1 MEMEHID
8 ENTIRVT
15 ISHDELSERGV
26 TLWDLLSNRKQME
39 EFFYNILEE
48 VDTEHAFVGNDTV
61 TFQVLPGKDGM
72 LDMIISKNNGGIVPE
87 QLLKKLVS
95 ANGEVPSELSKLMK
109 DTNTT
114 DTKAQPDA
122 KTTPEQTK
130 DDEAITDISEEMV
143 VKFNDFE
150 DFLALANNFEIDEV
164 KSDLYVYRGQ
174 FYAHIQVYPN
184 QLNSEIKAKLA
195 LVYEYAD
202 NAPTTAAML
211 AEHGKLLMADTAF
224 EQARYYFGH

>member
-1 MEMEHID
+1 MEHID

-39 EFFYNILEE
+39 EFFYHILEE
-48 VDTEHAFVGNDTV
+48 VDTEHAFIGNDTV

-72 LDMIISKNNGGIVPE
+72 LDMIISKNNGGLVPE
-87 QLLKKLVS
+87 QILKKLVS
-95 ANGEVPSELSKLMK
+95 ANGEVSPELSKLAQ
-109 DTNTT
+109 T
-114 DTKAQPDA
+114 D
-122 KTTPEQTK
+122 KTTTSKQDTDQKTNNKNNEVS
-130 DDEAITDISEEMV
+130 DDLSEEII

-174 FYAHIQVYPN
+174 FYVHIQVYPE
-184 QLNSEIKAKLA
+184 QLNSEVKAKLA

-202 NAPTTAAML
+202 NAHTTAAML
-211 AEHGKLLMADTAF
+211 AEHGKLLMKDTAF

>member
-39 EFFYNILEE
+39 EFFYHILEE
-48 VDTEHAFVGNDTV
+48 VDTEHAFIGNDTV

-72 LDMIISKNNGGIVPE
+72 LDMIISKNNGGLVPE
-87 QLLKKLVS
+87 QILKKLVS
-95 ANGEVPSELSKLMK
+95 ANGEVSPEFSKLAQ
-109 DTNTT
+109 T
-114 DTKAQPDA
+114 D
-122 KTTPEQTK
+122 KTTTSKQDTDQKTNNENNEVS
-130 DDEAITDISEEMV
+130 DDLSEEII

-174 FYAHIQVYPN
+174 FYVHIQVYPE
-184 QLNSEIKAKLA
+184 QLNSEVKAKLA

-202 NAPTTAAML
+202 NAHTTAAML
-211 AEHGKLLMADTAF
+211 AEHGKLLMKDTAF

>member
-1 MEMEHID
+1 MEHID

-39 EFFYNILEE
+39 EFFYHILEE
-48 VDTEHAFVGNDTV
+48 VDTEHAFIGNDTV

-72 LDMIISKNNGGIVPE
+72 LDMIISKNNGGLVPE
-87 QLLKKLVS
+87 QILKKLVS
-95 ANGEVPSELSKLMK
+95 ANGEVSPELSKLAQ
-109 DTNTT
+109 T
-114 DTKAQPDA
+114 D
-122 KTTPEQTK
+122 KTTTSKQDTDQKTNNKNNEVS
-130 DDEAITDISEEMV
+130 DDLSEEII

-174 FYAHIQVYPN
+174 FYVHIQVYPE
-184 QLNSEIKAKLA
+184 QLNSEVKVKLA

-202 NAPTTAAML
+202 NAHTTAAML
-211 AEHGKLLMADTAF
+211 AEHGKLLMKDTAF

>member
-39 EFFYNILEE
+39 EFFYHILEE
-48 VDTEHAFVGNDTV
+48 VDTEHAFIGNDTV

-72 LDMIISKNNGGIVPE
+72 LDMIISKNNGGLVPE
-87 QLLKKLVS
+87 QILKKLVS
-95 ANGEVPSELSKLMK
+95 ANDKVSPEFLKSTQTDKATTSKQDNNQK
-109 DTNTT
+109 TNN
-114 DTKAQPDA
+114 KN
-122 KTTPEQTK
+122 
-130 DDEAITDISEEMV
+130 DEITNDLSEEII

-164 KSDLYVYRGQ
+164 KSDLYVYHGQ
-174 FYAHIQVYPN
+174 FYVHIQVYPE
-184 QLNSEIKAKLA
+184 QLNSEVKAKLA

-202 NAPTTAAML
+202 NAHTTAAML
-211 AEHGKLLMADTAF
+211 AEHGKLLMKDTAF